1 MKKEDWI
8 RKLTSRKFW
17 LAIAGL
23 VVGAVNFLQHP
34 STDAEAITSLIL
46 ALGSVVAYIIAE
58 GLVDAARESGDAYIV
73 DQEVHPPE
81 DPPIIKY

>member
-1 MKKEDWI
+1 MDKQDWI

-23 VVGAVNFLQHP
+23 ITGVVGFLQHP
-34 STDAEAITSLIL
+34 TSDAETITSLVL

-58 GLVDAARESGDAYIV
+58 GMIDAAREGGEAYIV
-73 DQEVHPPE
+73 EPEEKPPE
-81 DPPIIKY
+81 ANQ

>member
-23 VVGAVNFLQHP
+23 VVGLVGFIQHP
-34 STDAEAITSLIL
+34 STDA
-46 ALGSVVAYIIAE
+46 
-58 GLVDAARESGDAYIV
+58 
-73 DQEVHPPE
+73 
-81 DPPIIKY
+81 

>member
-73 DQEVHPPE
+73 DQEAHPPE
-81 DPPIIKY
+81 DPQ